1 MENQS
6 RRNLIKNI
14 AGSALSIA
22 AASALPVV
30 GNAAEHSSHQEN
42 KLKGNI
48 NHSVSRWT
56 FGYLTLDQLCEAV
69 KEIGFNAIDLTG
81 PKDWPTMQK
90 HGVYASMCYTAG
102 DNNLNKGLNNPVY
115 HDSLIKEYLE
125 VIPIMAKAGYKNLI
139 CFTGQRQGMD
149 DETGMKHCTNALQKI
164 LPVAEKHGVIM
175 VMELLNSKI
184 DHKDYMNDRV
194 EWGAELCKRIGS
206 ENFKLL
212 FDIYHMQIQEGDIIR
227 NIKTYHQ
234 YIAHYHTGGVP
245 GRHEINDTQEL
256 YYPAVMK
263 AIVETGYKGYV
274 AQEFMPTYQNKL
286 DSLRE
291 AIRICDV

>member
-1 MENQS
+1 MSSNQS
-6 RRNLIKNI
+6 RRSVIKNL
-14 AGSALSIA
+14 ALG
-22 AASALPVV
+22 ASAMIASPAISFASKSETKKIL
-30 GNAAEHSSHQEN
+30 

-56 FGYLTLDQLCEAV
+56 FGYLSLDDLCKAV
-69 KEIGFNAIDLTG
+69 KEIGFDAIDLVK
-81 PKDWPTMQK
+81 PKDWPTLQQ
-90 HGVYASMCYTAG
+90 HGIYSSMCYTDG

-115 HDSLIKEYLE
+115 HENLIKEYLE
-125 VIPIMAKAGYKNLI
+125 TIPSMAKAGYKNLI
-139 CFTGQRQGMD
+139 CFTGKREGMD
-149 DETGMKHCTNALQKI
+149 DETGMKNCMDALKKI
-164 LPVAEKHGVIM
+164 LPSAEKNGVTM

-184 DHKDYMNDRV
+184 DHKDYMCNHV
-194 EWGAELCKRIGS
+194 EWGVELCKRVSS

-227 NIKTYHQ
+227 NIKDYHQ
-234 YIAHYHTGGVP
+234 YIAHYHTGGIP

-256 YYPAVMK
+256 HYPAVMK

-274 AQEFMPTYQNKL
+274 AQEFVPTYLDKL

-291 AIRICDV
+291 AIKICDV